1 MKSDA
6 LGGFQVNLA
15 VPTEATIRQSER
27 QMPRYSFRISRNGT
41 SEPGSITECSGDVA
55 AREEAAGMFADYA
68 RTVAEDLE
76 ECPQWQIEVAN
87 EAGEPIFRLTVLAE
101 SVE

>member
-1 MKSDA
+1 MHW
-6 LGGFQVNLA
+6 GGFQVNLV
-15 VPTEATIRQSER
+15 VPRETTIGQSER

-41 SEPGSITECSGDVA
+41 SESGSIAECSGDGA

-68 RTVAEDLE
+68 RSVAEDLE
-76 ECPQWQIEVAN
+76 ECPQWQLEVAN
-87 EAGEPIFRLTVLAE
+87 ETDEPILLTVLAE